1 MWAFGDLFQDAAT
14 PLGSLFTLIGTVAG
28 AYFGIKVSNDTS
40 ARSQGAI
47 ERAHGRAEEANE
59 RAQQAHDTAQQA
71 LAELDPNVA
80 RRIVRGGSGD
90 ATRWPI
96 LNLPM
101 EAANLSGGDLKGANL
116 SRALLWEADLSGV
129 EHLTKE
135 QLAEVKG
142 DETNKLPPDL
152 KPPSTGAW
160 SLPSRAKR
168 TERTR
173 ALQFPQRMLRSNTL

>member
-1 MWAFGDLFQDAAT
+1 VTEESNAGQNGQAPGQEPQRPPYAFYVAVVAIVAPCLVYFLSMWVFGDLFQDAAT
-14 PLGSLFTLIGTVAG
+14 SLGSLFTLIGTVAG

-90 ATRWPI
+90 ATR
-96 LNLPM
+96 
-101 EAANLSGGDLKGANL
+101 
-116 SRALLWEADLSGV
+116 
-129 EHLTKE
+129 
-135 QLAEVKG
+135 
-142 DETNKLPPDL
+142 
-152 KPPSTGAW
+152 
-160 SLPSRAKR
+160 
-168 TERTR
+168 
-173 ALQFPQRMLRSNTL
+173 